1 MAFSLW
7 KCLSLLVVVLLSF
20 IASVAPEP
28 KVLKMELNRRAK
40 TIHADNIEGRDTG
53 KQYANVLIENSINTN
68 AYLVNASVGT
78 STPPQVVQLEVDT
91 GSSDIWMIGVGSCH
105 PRTAPCLNSTFN
117 PSVSSSF
124 SLLQKGGF
132 RAQYESPNSEVQ
144 GDYFNDTFSIGS
156 ITLRNLTMAVA
167 KEADGFTTGIMGIGF
182 DAGESIV
189 IQGGQPYPNII
200 DMMVAQGII
209 QTRAYSLWLNDQ
221 AANGAVLF
229 GGFDQAKFKGDLI
242 AVPMQP
248 DSQSGQVTS
257 MTVAWTSLS
266 VIQSGNTTFT
276 TNSNFVEPAILD
288 SGTSL
293 TFLPIDT
300 FNEVTS
306 LFPVFEDLNFPSGLL
321 VNCEEFDDYNGTIDY
336 GFGGSGGP
344 VISVPL
350 SDLALPVFNSRGD
363 TLHFSNGEPACLF
376 GIAPLTKNEPIILG
390 DTFLRSAYVV
400 YDLDNKQIAMAP
412 SVANTTESNIVEI
425 GQGAAAPTW
434 KVASAVSAIQTA
446 TGLGEGPTV
455 LSAPTGQITADAS
468 ATGSLP
474 ASSGSEATTT
484 PSTAK
489 SAAPSPILPGTIRSI
504 LFSFLSSLLGAAFV
518 AFH

>member
-1 MAFSLW
+1 
-7 KCLSLLVVVLLSF
+7 
-20 IASVAPEP
+20 
-28 KVLKMELNRRAK
+28 
-40 TIHADNIEGRDTG
+40 
-53 KQYANVLIENSINTN
+53 
-68 AYLVNASVGT
+68 
-78 STPPQVVQLEVDT
+78 
-91 GSSDIWMIGVGSCH
+91 
-105 PRTAPCLNSTFN
+105 
-117 PSVSSSF
+117 
-124 SLLQKGGF
+124 
-132 RAQYESPNSEVQ
+132 
-144 GDYFNDTFSIGS
+144 
-156 ITLRNLTMAVA
+156 MAVA
-167 KEADGFTTGIMGIGF
+167 EEAEDFTTGIMGIGF

-200 DMMVAQGII
+200 EVMVAQGII

-229 GGFDQAKFKGDLI
+229 GGYDQAKFKGDLT

-248 DSQSGQVTS
+248 DSRFGQVTS

-276 TNSNFVEPAILD
+276 TNSDFVEPAILD
-288 SGTSL
+288 SGTTL
-293 TFLPIDT
+293 TFLPIDI

-306 LFPVFEDLNFPSGLL
+306 YFPVIEDLNFPAGLL
-321 VNCEEFDDYNGTIDY
+321 VNCKEFDDYNGTIDY

-363 TLHFSNGEPACLF
+363 TLHFSNGEPACQF
-376 GIAPLTKNEPIILG
+376 GVAPVTENTPIILG

-400 YDLDNKQIAMAP
+400 YDLDNKQIAIAP
-412 SVANTTESNIVEI
+412 TVANTTESNIVEI

-434 KVASAVSAIQTA
+434 KVASAVTVIQTA

-455 LSAPTGQITADAS
+455 LSAPTDQITADSS
-468 ATGSLP
+468 ATGSRLP
-474 ASSGSEATTT
+474 ASSGSQATTT

-489 SAAPSPILPGTIRSI
+489 NAAPSPILPGTIRSI
-504 LFSFLSSLLGAAFV
+504 LFSILSSLLGAAFI